1 MAMEVRFPL
10 LQQISQALTSGIQPA
25 AGANRGNAAGAVEP
39 AGQEPVRMAPPDLQ
53 NLATAINT
61 GKASLLLS
69 PQEIEILDALFV
81 NPSHQSEVSGFT
93 LGSSR
98 NPAPAVKGSFVDLR
112 G

>member
-1 MAMEVRFPL
+1 MEVRFPL

-25 AGANRGNAAGAVEP
+25 AGADRGNAAGAVEP
-39 AGQEPVRMAPPDLQ
+39 AGQEPVRMAQDLE

-61 GKASLLLS
+61 GNASLLLS
-69 PQEIEILDALFV
+69 PQEKEILDALFV

-93 LGSSR
+93 LRSSQ
-98 NPAPAVKGSFVDLR
+98 NSPPAVKGSFVDLR

>member
-25 AGANRGNAAGAVEP
+25 AGADRGNAAGAVEP
-39 AGQEPVRMAPPDLQ
+39 AGQEPVRMAQDLE

-61 GKASLLLS
+61 GNASLLLS
-69 PQEIEILDALFV
+69 PQEKEILDALFV

-93 LGSSR
+93 LRSSQ
-98 NPAPAVKGSFVDLR
+98 NSPPAVKGSFVDLR

>member
-1 MAMEVRFPL
+1 MEVRFPL
-10 LQQISQALTSGIQPA
+10 LHQISQALTAGIKPTA
-25 AGANRGNAAGAVEP
+25 EVGRGNGAGAVEP

-61 GKASLLLS
+61 GNTSLLLS

-81 NPSHQSEVSGFT
+81 NPSHHSEASGFT

-98 NPAPAVKGSFVDLR
+98 NPRPAVKGSFVDLR

>member
-1 MAMEVRFPL
+1 MEVRFPL

-25 AGANRGNAAGAVEP
+25 AGADRGNAAGAVEP
-39 AGQEPVRMAPPDLQ
+39 AGQEPVRMAQDLE

-61 GKASLLLS
+61 GNASLLLS
-69 PQEIEILDALFV
+69 PQEKEILDALFV

-93 LGSSR
+93 LRSSH
-98 NPAPAVKGSFVDLR
+98 NPPSAVKGSFVDLR